1 MTRVQLR
8 CESSKDAGSEISM
21 EMIWRFNGESERDL
35 VGLRVHLNEFTFNS
49 NSRADHVLCDQF
61 YGLFKQANVGDNTTS
76 KPGMMDFAG
85 KYKWY
90 ALGSLYTRS

>member
-1 MTRVQLR
+1 MRTLIELLEDDPTLQGQGRANLFGLLGLLSTV
-8 CESSKDAGSEISM
+8 SKSNTLPSILKADYRRISP
-21 EMIWRFNGESERDL
+21 
-35 VGLRVHLNEFTFNS
+35 
-49 NSRADHVLCDQF
+49 DQF

-90 ALGSLYTRS
+90 AAPSLLTLPCPSLA